1 MSNKPRAAALKEKIA
16 AFEAQPQGEPSL
28 VVLEKMRLEIS
39 ESKEE
44 LERVVKNSRDAI
56 LEKDREI
63 EALNSRF
70 RDLSLLYSEARK
82 RIEGFEEEKQE
93 YVSHLEEQKLKER
106 IELENIANAL
116 RLSEAS
122 DLRNR
127 IKVLLFAGPMGAM
140 GATGAAGAM
149 RTWGSAAERG
159 DCEECEGQGIRWD
172 PRQRTSEGSGI
183 GM

>member
-1 MSNKPRAAALKEKIA
+1 MKEKIA

-82 RIEGFEEEKQE
+82 RIEGFEEEKQD

-127 IKVLLFAGPMGAM
+127 IKALEVQKDRLEAANKLHSAKDR
-140 GATGAAGAM
+140 AAGSSQDQPV
-149 RTWGSAAERG
+149 RSALPPGR
-159 DCEECEGQGIRWD
+159 CLTNYLRWLPPQG
-172 PRQRTSEGSGI
+172 
-183 GM
+183 